1 MVTGVITASM
11 KGWPRGESTLLMLRR
26 GALGKKTR
34 SEDAARLFFIF
45 DALIQQICIN
55 ANQKKENRSKKKASL
70 VVNPWPKRVK
80 NRKKGKRREGGQA
93 GCKELGGGNEVGG
106 G

>member
-34 SEDAARLFFIF
+34 SEDSARLFFVF

-70 VVNPWPKRVK
+70 VVNPWPKRVEIA
-80 NRKKGKRREGGQA
+80 KRIRGERVAKLAARSWA
-93 GCKELGGGNEVGG
+93 GSRR
-106 G
+106 

>member
-1 MVTGVITASM
+1 
-11 KGWPRGESTLLMLRR
+11 MLRR

-45 DALIQQICIN
+45 EALIQQICIN

-70 VVNPWPKRVK
+70 VVNPWPKRVE
-80 NRKKGKRREGGQA
+80 NRKKGKGREGGQA
-93 GCKELGGGNEVGG
+93 GCKELGGVKEVSGARRSAVDVPG
-106 G
+106 R